1 MSGPLFSTQDASYLE
16 DVGLLS
22 ASKSGMRKVS
32 AATMYSVRSI
42 DSDSS
47 SGDSSADSRHI
58 PAYATRESTVMVPEI
73 MESSQTLEWLGFNHD
88 TAQQLLQK
96 WKNFHPDDPSDFL
109 TVALEHLE
117 YHSCE
122 DACGDHE
129 DWLRTFADLGIADE
143 LESAIMDPVFKR
155 VRLTHSA
162 KEWISETLQGRFEFL
177 AKTQNTS
184 VQRVKLLHEEAI
196 QRRITARKT
205 SGTSIE
211 GDIPEN
217 SAPQIKYVTA
227 YPQYIP
233 GSTTLW
239 IGHSGARLE
248 SIFVDGSIDLTQ
260 ILSAPR
266 SDFASRY
273 AVGVYTALQREVAE
287 IYANYAKRRI
297 GNTPVCLLSIQIPNA
312 LIHGFD
318 PLSLPYGDLWR
329 KVVWTCRSGN
339 RLRGELASIAT
350 RKLLIGPICGHP
362 SKTIANKRDWKEIEE
377 QDLIRC
383 MSAGKEQEATQYFFK
398 DETTL
403 NTLSDNAEFALHS
416 VGSQGKDFL

>member
-1 MSGPLFSTQDASYLE
+1 MGGPLFSAEDASYLE

-22 ASKSGMRKVS
+22 PPKSGMRKVS

-47 SGDSSADSRHI
+47 SGGSSAGSRHI
-58 PAYATRESTVMVPEI
+58 SACATRESTVMVPEI
-73 MESSQTLEWLGFNHD
+73 MESVQTLQWLGFNHD
-88 TAQQLLQK
+88 TAQQLFQT
-96 WKNFHPDDPSDFL
+96 WKNFHPDDSSDFL

-122 DACGDHE
+122 DACGDDE

-143 LESAIMDPVFKR
+143 LVSAVMDPLFKG

-162 KEWISETLQGRFEFL
+162 KEWVAETLQGRFEVL

-184 VQRVKLLHEEAI
+184 VQRVKLLREEAI
-196 QRRITARKT
+196 KRRIAARKT

-217 SAPQIKYVTA
+217 SAPQINYVTA

-233 GSTTLW
+233 GSTTVW
-239 IGHSGARLE
+239 IGHTRARLE
-248 SIFVDGSIDLTQ
+248 SIFIDGSIDLTQ
-260 ILSAPR
+260 IPSAPR
-266 SDFASRY
+266 SDFTSGYVA
-273 AVGVYTALQREVAE
+273 GVYTALQREVAE
-287 IYANYAKRRI
+287 VYANYAKRRI
-297 GNTPVCLLSIQIPNA
+297 GSTSVCLLSIQIPNA
-312 LIHGFD
+312 LIYEFD
-318 PLSLPYGDLWR
+318 LLSLPYGDLWR
-329 KVVWTCRSGN
+329 KVVWACRSGR

-362 SKTIANKRDWKEIEE
+362 SKTVANKRDWKEIGE
-377 QDLIRC
+377 QDLIRY
-383 MSAGKEQEATQYFFK
+383 MSAGEEQEAIQYFFK